1 MPVSVKD
8 VADLFNKDVF
18 TDRGFYAGKV
28 TDLEFDLAK
37 YKIRA
42 LVIEAAKGSVME
54 KVIGGKKGLVV
65 PYAMIN
71 AIGDIVLIKH
81 ISGQETIEDSVEET
95 SAVRSPQ
102 SRW

>member
-1 MPVSVKD
+1 MPVTVKD
-8 VADLFNKDVF
+8 VGELFNKDVF

-54 KVIGGKKGLVV
+54 KVIGGKKGLIV
-65 PYAMIN
+65 PYSMIN

-81 ISGQETIEDSVEET
+81 ISGQESIEEAEEEIM
-95 SAVRSPQ
+95 AP
-102 SRW
+102 SRPY

>member
-8 VADLFNKDVF
+8 VSGLFSKDVF

-28 TDLEFDLAK
+28 NDLEFDLAK

-54 KVIGGKKGLVV
+54 KMVGGKRGLIV
-65 PYAMIN
+65 PYSMIT

-81 ISGQETIEDSVEET
+81 ISGQETEEAMEEA
-95 SAVRSPQ
+95 SSMN
-102 SRW
+102 